1 MEFYLPGATICDFTS
16 KKNELFCITLL
27 LFKIIYFN
35 LNSIY
40 FNLKMKKKGGGKK
53 KDKNNLFYHVSFNE
67 NYT

>member
-53 KDKNNLFYHVSFNE
+53 KR
-67 NYT
+67 